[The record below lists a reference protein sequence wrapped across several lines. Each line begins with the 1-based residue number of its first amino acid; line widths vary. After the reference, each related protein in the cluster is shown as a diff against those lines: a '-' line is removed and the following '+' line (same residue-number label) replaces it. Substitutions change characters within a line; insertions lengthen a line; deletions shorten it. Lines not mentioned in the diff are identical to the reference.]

1 MKKRILVVDDEAS
14 LTRMIKRGQ
23 EAKGDYKVQE
33 ENSGERALVAAR
45 DFKPD
50 LVLLDV
56 MMPECDGGA
65 IAADF
70 EEADDLKHI
79 PIVFLTAIV
88 TKEETDP
95 CGTRI
100 GRHTFLAKPVDLDD
114 LVTCIKDHIG
124 P

>member
-1 MKKRILVVDDEAS
+1 MTKRILVVDDEAS
-14 LTRMIKRGQ
+14 LTRMVKRGL
-23 EAKGDYKVQE
+23 EAKGDYEVLE
-33 ENSGERALVAAR
+33 ENSGERALATAR
-45 DFKPD
+45 GFMPD

-56 MMPECDGGA
+56 MMPECDGGS

-95 CGTRI
+95 CGARI